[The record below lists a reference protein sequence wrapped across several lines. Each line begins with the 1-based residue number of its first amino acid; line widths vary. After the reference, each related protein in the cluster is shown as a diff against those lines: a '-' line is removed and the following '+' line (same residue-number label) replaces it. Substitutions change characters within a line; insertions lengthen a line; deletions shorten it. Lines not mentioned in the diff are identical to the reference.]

1 MKFIDFQLINSINKY
16 FITFD
21 CLYLILTEKFGLPF
35 EIVESKK
42 MDKNKISAGLKKVE
56 IFVSPEQVTE
66 VISEIEDLKL
76 EATLYDSHGY
86 GQSKQKIRSGKAGG
100 QTALVSSNRKTI
112 VTIAESDIL
121 EDLIK
126 KLKHINDKSEKKIGV
141 ISIQPVDALVHL

>member
-1 MKFIDFQLINSINKY
+1 MTKEFS
-16 FITFD
+16 
-21 CLYLILTEKFGLPF
+21 LPF

-42 MDKNKISAGLKKVE
+42 SDKNKISAGLKKVE
-56 IFVSPEQVTE
+56 IFVSPEQVDE
-66 VISEIEDLKL
+66 VISEVEDLKL

-100 QTALVSSNRKTI
+100 QSAVVSSNRKTI

-121 EDLIK
+121 ENLIK

>member
-1 MKFIDFQLINSINKY
+1 MTKEFS
-16 FITFD
+16 
-21 CLYLILTEKFGLPF
+21 LPF

-42 MDKNKISAGLKKVE
+42 SDKNKISAGLKKVE
-56 IFVSPEQVTE
+56 IFVSPEQVDE
-66 VISEIEDLKL
+66 VISEVEDLKL

-100 QTALVSSNRKTI
+100 QSAVVSSNRKTI

-121 EDLIK
+121 ENLIK

-141 ISIQPVDALVHL
+141 ISIQSVDALVHL

>member
-1 MKFIDFQLINSINKY
+1 MS
-16 FITFD
+16 
-21 CLYLILTEKFGLPF
+21 EKFGLPF

-42 MDKNKISAGLKKVE
+42 TDRNKISAGLKKVE
-56 IFVSPEQVTE
+56 IFVSPEQVNE
-66 VISEIEDLKL
+66 IISEIENLQL

-100 QTALVSSNRKTI
+100 QTATISSNRKTI

-126 KLKHINDKSEKKIGV
+126 KLKHINDKSEKKIGI
-141 ISIQPVDALVHL
+141 ISIQSVDALVHL

>member
-1 MKFIDFQLINSINKY
+1 M
-16 FITFD
+16 
-21 CLYLILTEKFGLPF
+21 TEKSGLPF
-35 EIVESKK
+35 EIVKSK
-42 MDKNKISAGLKKVE
+42 DTEKNKISAGLKKIE
-56 IFVSPEQVTE
+56 IFASPEQVDE
-66 VISEIEDLKL
+66 IISEIESLNL

-100 QTALVSSNRKTI
+100 QTAVVSSNRKTI

-141 ISIQPVDALVHL
+141 ISIQSVDALVHL

>member
-1 MKFIDFQLINSINKY
+1 MINSINKY

-42 MDKNKISAGLKKVE
+42 MDKNKISAGLKKIE
-56 IFVSPEQVTE
+56 IFVSPVQVTE

-76 EATLYDSHGY
+76 EATLYESHGY

-112 VTIAESDIL
+112 VTIAKSDIL
-121 EDLIK
+121 ENLIK
-126 KLKHINDKSEKKIGV
+126 KLKHINDKSEKK
-141 ISIQPVDALVHL
+141 LV

>member
-1 MKFIDFQLINSINKY
+1 MINSINKY

-100 QTALVSSNRKTI
+100 YTATISSSRKTI
-112 VTIAESDIL
+112 VTIAESDLL
-121 EDLIK
+121 EELVK

-141 ISIQPVDALVHL
+141 ISIQPVDTLVHL